1 MPIQCGE
8 AETSESDND
17 MLYEK
22 ALKCGVK
29 AKLTKYYGM
38 WHDFQY
44 LTPFLKE
51 SKKAWQEI
59 GEFIHSIMY

>member
-1 MPIQCGE
+1 MGE

-17 MLYEK
+17 ILYEK
-22 ALKCGVK
+22 ALKSGVK
-29 AKLTKYYGM
+29 VKMTKYYGM

-51 SKKAWQEI
+51 SKQAWYEI
-59 GEFIHSIMY
+59 GEFLNTIIQ